1 MTRELLPNR
10 RAAEAMDFTFR
21 GAPYRVCAGFFPD
34 GRLAEIF
41 VDRCDKSG
49 NDSGDDAKD
58 ASVAVSLALQHGTPV
73 DTIRHAVS
81 RTREGEPL
89 GLIGAALDLLVSGEA
104 R

>member
-1 MTRELLPNR
+1 
-10 RAAEAMDFTFR
+10 MDFTFR

-41 VDRCDKSG
+41 IDRCDKSG

-81 RTREGEPL
+81 RTIEGEPL